1 VSPLT
6 QRVLIAA
13 PLAVAAI
20 WAAMLGGWWWTAL
33 VLAGAVLGLH
43 ELYGMTRELRPLTP
57 AGFAGGVGVVVAT
70 HLGGIAWALLPLAA
84 ALVLGFWLSAV
95 GQVRQR
101 ATVQLAATLFGIV
114 WIALGAA
121 FLVALRDVERPP
133 DWGRDLLLATLFGV
147 WASDIGG
154 YVGGRLLGRRKF
166 APAISPKKT
175 VEGFVVGV
183 LAGVVAVFF
192 WLYDHPA
199 GDPITPFQALEIA
212 LAIALLA
219 PLGDL
224 FESYLKRDLGVKDS
238 GRLLAAHGGVLDR
251 VDALLFAGPAA
262 YFVVLALDRT

>member
-1 VSPLT
+1 
-6 QRVLIAA
+6 
-13 PLAVAAI
+13 
-20 WAAMLGGWWWTAL
+20 
-33 VLAGAVLGLH
+33 
-43 ELYGMTRELRPLTP
+43 
-57 AGFAGGVGVVVAT
+57 
-70 HLGGIAWALLPLAA
+70 
-84 ALVLGFWLSAV
+84 
-95 GQVRQR
+95 
-101 ATVQLAATLFGIV
+101 VQLAATLFGIV

-154 YVGGRLLGRRKF
+154 YVGGRLLGRRKL

-192 WLYDHPA
+192 WLYDHPP

-251 VDALLFAGPAA
+251 VDALLFAAPAA